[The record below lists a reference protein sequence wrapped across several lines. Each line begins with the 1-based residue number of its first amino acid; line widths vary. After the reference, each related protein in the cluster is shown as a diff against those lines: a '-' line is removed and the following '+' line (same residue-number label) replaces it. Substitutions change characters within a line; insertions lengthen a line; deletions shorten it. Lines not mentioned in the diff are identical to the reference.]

1 MMHLRPAIVL
11 VIAVLLG
18 APATHADPGV
28 GAHVAALSS
37 ADYAEREAAHRA
49 LLMDDSLTI
58 DMLAGLYRDAQ
69 TLEERQRLHDI
80 ARHHILRLLRLKERV
95 DNDAAAVGVS
105 LRGLGAQDVPQVG
118 QPGAMV
124 VTTLPGFPGH
134 GYLRE
139 GDIIIEVNGQRVPQ
153 QSSADAAMRGIIT
166 LIQQRKAGQS
176 VGLTIVRGEKRLHV
190 TFELAAY
197 ETLGRMYGTEQVV
210 SPYGNIAVQRLSTE
224 MDQAWREH
232 WQRAGIEP
240 DEGPAPLEGDLS
252 AIEPTSQQRSVRAIH
267 GLENLRI
274 EGNARVIIRQDNQ
287 IIELLP
293 EALE

>member
-1 MMHLRPAIVL
+1 MFMLVL
-11 VIAVLLG
+11 ALG
-18 APATHADPGV
+18 ASAVRADSRV
-28 GAHVAALSS
+28 ESLVTALSS
-37 ADYAEREAAHRA
+37 AEFAEREAAHHR

-80 ARHHILRLLRLKERV
+80 ARHHILRLLRLKQRV

-134 GYLRE
+134 SHLRE

-153 QSSADAAMRGIIT
+153 QSTAVAAMQGIIA
-166 LIQQRKAGQS
+166 LIQQRKAQQS
-176 VGLTIVRGEKRLHV
+176 VDVTIVRGDERMKV
-190 TFELAAY
+190 TFDLAAY
-197 ETLGRMYGTEQVV
+197 EALSRMYGTEPVI

-232 WQRAGIEP
+232 WRRAGIEP
-240 DEGPAPLEGDLS
+240 DEGPSPLEGDLS
-252 AIEPTSQQRSVRAIH
+252 AIEPNSDQRGVRAIH

-287 IIELLP
+287 IIELRP